1 MQLRKLIGFGKNS
14 YIVSIPKDWINK
26 NKLKKGDLVS
36 IEESEHGLLLA
47 ANAEN
52 KKKEPKTIVI
62 EAENKNLDLIRAEIV
77 SAYLNNYDIIELI
90 SRDLKTNAEEIKN
103 ILRNLTSLEIIEQT
117 ATRMV
122 AKDLVD
128 INEVSIPTVIRRMDI
143 ITRAMIEDG
152 IKSIDEDHYE
162 SLRQRDADVNRLHFL
177 GYRVVRSALINP
189 RIAREL
195 KTNSWELQCYK
206 MVIMRLEKI
215 ADRQKRIAR
224 YLKETNLS
232 KETADELKKLYT
244 EIKDRY
250 LEVMKAFY
258 TNDVKLALS
267 VETGNKSK
275 IEACDNFLERHS
287 YCPLA
292 IATRVKDKKC
302 DKIWHCINLARIVEN
317 LKAMVT
323 SIKYLA
329 RTTIS
334 MEASSLQK

>member
-26 NKLKKGDLVS
+26 NELKKGDLMS

-52 KKKEPKTIVI
+52 KKKEPKTITI
-62 EAENKNLDLIRAEIV
+62 EAENKSLDLIRAEIV
-77 SAYLNNYDIIELI
+77 SAYLNNYGIIEII
-90 SRDLKTNAEEIKN
+90 SRGLKTNAEEIKN

-189 RIAREL
+189 RIARDL

-224 YLKETNLS
+224 YLKETDLS
-232 KETADELKKLYT
+232 KETADELKKLYS

-258 TNDVKLALS
+258 TNDVKLALN
-267 VETGNKSK
+267 VEIKNKSR
-275 IEACDNFLERHS
+275 IEACDKFLEKHS

-292 IATRVKDKKC
+292 AATKMKSKKC
-302 DKIWHCINLARIVEN
+302 DKILYCINLARIVEN

-323 SIKYLA
+323 SIKYIA

-334 MEASSLQK
+334 MEK